1 MEAFLEYK
9 AKNVVMLGGF
19 WDYSLSKSLL
29 KKLQNCKNL
38 PSLEIILDSSF
49 DLDFC
54 GGEILYAWVCALKNP
69 IKNELLTHTKT
80 QEIFTHLKLEQKEE
94 KISLK
99 ENFFKLHSD
108 SFKIIGNFCKKIVG
122 LLNFLGEIVYFSFY
136 MLLNPKSFRAKSIF
150 YHIQESLIK
159 AVGIVSLACFLIG
172 IVVAYQGSIQLRQ
185 FGASILIVEMS
196 SMLTLREMAPI
207 ITAIIIAGRSAS
219 AFSAEIGM
227 MRATQEMDAMRV
239 MGFNPITFLVLPRF
253 IALVCVMPLVV
264 FISDIFGLLG
274 AMLISQLQLDI
285 STEQFIERF
294 SLMVSLRHFWV
305 GIIKAP
311 FFGLIIALVG
321 CYYGFNANKDTRSI
335 GKNTTKSV
343 VVSIFCVIAFD
354 ALCSILFTELG
365 L

>member
-1 MEAFLEYK
+1 MEAFLEHR
-9 AKNVVMLGGF
+9 AENTLILGGV
-19 WDYSLSKSLL
+19 WDFSLPKSLL
-29 KKLQNCKNL
+29 NKLQKCKNL
-38 PSLEIILDSSF
+38 SSLKILLDSSF

-54 GGEILYAWVCALKNP
+54 GGEVLYQWNKTLHNTA
-69 IKNELLTHTKT
+69 KNELLEHKKV
-80 QEIFTHLKLEQKEE
+80 QKIFQLLAVQQNIEKPTLKD
-94 KISLK
+94 
-99 ENFFKLHSD
+99 NFFKLHSD
-108 SFKIIGNFCKKIVG
+108 SFKIIGNFCKKNVE
-122 LLNFLGEIVYFSFY
+122 LLSFLGEIIYFFFY
-136 MLLNPKSFRAKSIF
+136 TFLNPTNFRIKTTF

-159 AVGIVSLACFLIG
+159 AVGIVALACFLIG

-227 MRATQEMDAMRV
+227 MRATQEMDAMKV
-239 MGFNPITFLVLPRF
+239 MGFNPITFLVLPRL

-264 FISDIFGLLG
+264 FISDVFGLLG

-321 CYYGFNANKDTRSI
+321 CYYGFSANKDTRSI
-335 GKNTTKSV
+335 GINTTKSV
-343 VVSIFCVIAFD
+343 VISIFCVIAFD